1 MCNVRRGVPGAEALI
16 EGLLEGIEVR
26 DIDRVVLFDIIPN
39 RLGSFGG
46 LFASNF
52 QKVPRNK
59 VASLVWEAWRLL
71 SKHYCL
77 FVLLGGNDKLFAFH
91 AF

>member
-1 MCNVRRGVPGAEALI
+1 MSFTDRWDVAELTSKKTCVYKPNAVAADLK
-16 EGLLEGIEVR
+16 
-26 DIDRVVLFDIIPN
+26 RV
-39 RLGSFGG
+39 SFGG